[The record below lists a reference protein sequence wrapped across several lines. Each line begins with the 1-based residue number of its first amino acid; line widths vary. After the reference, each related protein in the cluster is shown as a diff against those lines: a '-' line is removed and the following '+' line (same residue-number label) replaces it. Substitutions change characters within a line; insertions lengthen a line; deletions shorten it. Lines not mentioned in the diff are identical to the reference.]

1 MPYVTA
7 IILLI
12 IILGEDPGT
21 VCCGWTRG
29 REIKNQPENRKL
41 DSVNKRRAPIKRRP
55 RIKRQVQLA
64 KFEINEGGRL
74 IEKLR
79 YL

>member
-29 REIKNQPENRKL
+29 RVIKNQPENRKL
-41 DSVNKRRAPIKRRP
+41 DSVNKRRP

-64 KFEINEGGRL
+64 KFEINDGGRL